1 LSFLSIESTGSIVK
15 ASKFKDIMPRLPF
28 FIRSLLLDIP
38 LPLLFWPYI
47 SISSLLSSGDANI
60 ILLKAPAWP
69 LLGSKVTVKLHI
81 LLGPTTLY
89 LGSILKAESR
99 DGGGSTTKNS
109 NLNGFSYLSNA

>member
-1 LSFLSIESTGSIVK
+1 
-15 ASKFKDIMPRLPF
+15 
-28 FIRSLLLDIP
+28 
-38 LPLLFWPYI
+38 
-47 SISSLLSSGDANI
+47 
-60 ILLKAPAWP
+60 